1 MGEIE
6 CAIGIEQLKKLS
18 KFVKSRQKIA
28 KLLNNGLKD
37 LEGLEIPKVNRDST
51 HAYYVYPMI
60 LDIKK
65 IGISRNKII
74 EALTAEGIEGLM
86 GGYANIH
93 LLPMYQRKI
102 AYGSNGFPW
111 SSEICKR
118 DVSYKKGIC
127 PVAEELHENSLG
139 YEMCLHDL
147 SNQDTNLIIEAFYK
161 VWSNLDEIR

>member
-1 MGEIE
+1 
-6 CAIGIEQLKKLS
+6 
-18 KFVKSRQKIA
+18 
-28 KLLNNGLKD
+28 
-37 LEGLEIPKVNRDST
+37 
-51 HAYYVYPMI
+51 MI

-93 LLPMYQRKI
+93 LLPMYQKEKS
-102 AYGSNGFPW
+102 YMDCNGFPW

-127 PVAEELHENSLG
+127 LLLKNYMKFLG
-139 YEMCLHDL
+139 YEMCFTRFIK
-147 SNQDTNLIIEAFYK
+147 SGYK
-161 VWSNLDEIR
+161 PNH